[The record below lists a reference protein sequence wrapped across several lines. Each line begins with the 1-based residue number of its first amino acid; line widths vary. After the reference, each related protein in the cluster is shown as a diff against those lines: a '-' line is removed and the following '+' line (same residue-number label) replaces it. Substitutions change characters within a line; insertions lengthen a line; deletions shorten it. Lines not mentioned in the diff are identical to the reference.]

1 MSVEE
6 RAFVYGSIMLRV
18 ENDRKEA
25 ARVKNKTSGTGGRRR
40 RRK

>member
-1 MSVEE
+1 MSMQE

-25 ARVKNKTSGTGGRRR
+25 ARVKNKASTSGRRR
-40 RRK
+40 RK